1 MGQKLTFSQISE
13 AHRSYQI
20 REALQLLT
28 LAGII
33 SPVVATSA
41 NGFPLDAE
49 ADERRVKYLFLDSGL
64 LLSVLHLDGNVSQ
77 KLIELIT
84 EMVAGLEMMRY
95 QAPIQRPRLYYWE
108 KTGKSIAEVDYLT
121 VQNMHVLPIEVK
133 AGTQGGMKSLWMF
146 MREKHL
152 SEAVR
157 CSLENFGS
165 LEYIDK
171 ADSDA
176 IRYVRIL
183 PLYALSQL

>member
-33 SPVVATSA
+33 SPVVATYA

-77 KLIELIT
+77 KLIELIMTGTPQDLVNKGNIT

-121 VQNMHVLPIEVK
+121 VQNIAE
-133 AGTQGGMKSLWMF
+133 
-146 MREKHL
+146 
-152 SEAVR
+152 
-157 CSLENFGS
+157 SLEG
-165 LEYIDK
+165 
-171 ADSDA
+171 
-176 IRYVRIL
+176 V
-183 PLYALSQL
+183 